1 MPLTGDDSRMNR
13 FDRHG
18 LRRFRARDAVLAV
31 ALAALVLVLFEG
43 ASIRRAGEAMN
54 PGVGRD
60 LVLAVGR
67 PAGWIADRLPLA
79 AVARSATTW
88 LSPDQALSSSGSFAQ
103 LAQPAPAGGT
113 PPVTADAFD
122 PVTLGQ
128 RPPPRRPLKTLLVTG
143 DSMSSPLDD
152 DLARRL
158 VSSGVR
164 VIRDPHLGSGISKSF
179 LVDWGE
185 LSASQVKRDR
195 PGAVVVFIGAN
206 EGFPIKVG
214 AGRAVK
220 CCGPGWAAAYA
231 TRARAMMNT
240 YRQNGA
246 ARVYWIALPTPRSAG
261 RAAISRVVNA
271 AIEVAAEPWRS
282 QVRVIDTTATF
293 TPHGYRDAMP
303 INGTPTI
310 VREPD
315 GIHLNDAGSGLLTAI
330 VLGRLRQDFTLVT
343 G

>member
-1 MPLTGDDSRMNR
+1 MPPTGDDSRMNR
-13 FDRHG
+13 FDRQG

-31 ALAALVLVLFEG
+31 AIAALVLVLFEG

-54 PGVGRD
+54 PGVGRE

-79 AVARSATTW
+79 AAARSATAW

-103 LAQPAPAGGT
+103 LAQPARAGGT
-113 PPVTADAFD
+113 PPVTRDAFD
-122 PVTLGQ
+122 PVALGQ
-128 RPPPRRPLKTLLVTG
+128 RPPPRRPLETLLVTG
-143 DSMSSPLDD
+143 DSMSTPLDD
-152 DLARRL
+152 QLARRL

-179 LVDWGE
+179 LVDWGQ

-214 AGRAVK
+214 AASVK
-220 CCGPGWAAAYA
+220 CCGPDWAAAYA

-246 ARVYWIALPTPRSAG
+246 ARVYWIALPAPRSAA

-282 QVRVIDTTATF
+282 QVRVIDTAPTF

-303 INGTPTI
+303 VDGTPTI

-315 GIHLNDAGSGLLTAI
+315 GIHLNDAGSGLLAAI
-330 VLGRLRQDFTLVT
+330 VLGRLRQDFTVAT